1 MEKMKMHSMDIVNDN
16 VQKIGNMFPECITE
30 IIGDG
35 GTVKKVVDFSIL
47 NQLFDYNT
55 INNPSTGGGKGK
67 IPIYMARQIKG
78 KGYCEPNN

>member
-1 MEKMKMHSMDIVNDN
+1 MDIVNDN

-30 IIGDG
+30 IIGDD

-55 INNPSTGGGKGK
+55 INNPSTGGQRKDTNLHGQTNQ
-67 IPIYMARQIKG
+67 RQG
-78 KGYCEPNN
+78 LL